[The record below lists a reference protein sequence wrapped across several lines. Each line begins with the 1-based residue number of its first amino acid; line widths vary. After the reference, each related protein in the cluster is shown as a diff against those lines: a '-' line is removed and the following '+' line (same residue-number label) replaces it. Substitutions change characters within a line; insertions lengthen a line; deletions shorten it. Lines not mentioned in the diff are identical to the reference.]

1 MHMAHYT
8 AHDLK
13 EKERSTS
20 LLDCFEG
27 QKENKG
33 ERNKGKD
40 GVSRC

>member
-20 LLDCFEG
+20 LLDYFEG
-27 QKENKG
+27 K
-33 ERNKGKD
+33 KGK
-40 GVSRC
+40 